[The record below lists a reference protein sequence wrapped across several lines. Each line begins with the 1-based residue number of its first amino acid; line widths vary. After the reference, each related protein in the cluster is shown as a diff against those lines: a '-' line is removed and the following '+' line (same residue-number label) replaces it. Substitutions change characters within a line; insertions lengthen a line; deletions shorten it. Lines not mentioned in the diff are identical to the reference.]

1 MQAPR
6 DRSGLASGRV
16 LGNHARMTT
25 RTHFR
30 ACNLC
35 EAMCGLRIEADGER
49 VTSIRGD
56 DDDPLSRG
64 YLCPK
69 AFALKDLHEDPDRL
83 RQPMRRVG
91 SGTSARWEPIAWEE
105 ALDEAARGLTRVQA
119 EHGRD
124 AVGVYL
130 GNPNVHNTGAVLYGP
145 MFVRS
150 LRTKN
155 RFSAT
160 SVDQLPSMLA
170 SYWMFG
176 HQLLIPV
183 PDVDRTA
190 HFLILG
196 ANPLASNGSLMTA
209 PNMRGRIDAIKKRGG
224 RVVVIDPRRTET
236 AERADEHV
244 FIRPGTDALL
254 LLAMLQ
260 VVLDKGH
267 RMGRLEA
274 FSDGIE
280 ALRTAVK
287 DATPERAAGATG
299 IPAATIRR
307 LAEDFAKA
315 PSAVAYGRVGTSTQP
330 FGTLC
335 QWLINALNIVT
346 GNLDREGGAMFAK
359 PALDPLFLGQGL
371 GVGKGSFGRW
381 KSRVRGLPEFGGEL
395 PVATLAEEILAPGE
409 GRIRAM
415 VTIAGNPVLST
426 PNGARLDEALE
437 SLAFMVAIDPY
448 LNETTRHANLILPP
462 PSPLE
467 RIHYDV
473 VFHLLAVHETAR
485 FAPALFDK
493 GPDAR
498 HDWQILLGLARRI
511 ESAKRTR
518 RGFQSALKLR
528 ALEALGPKTLLDL
541 GLRMG
546 PHGPRLSPLRAGMSL
561 KKLEKQP
568 HGVDLGPL
576 TTSLPQRLFTKD
588 KRIRLAPPAAIDDL
602 ARLWKAFPDRATSDG
617 QNALLLVG
625 RRHLRDNNSWM
636 HNAKQ
641 LMTGK
646 ARCTLFIN
654 PEDALRLGLTS
665 GADAVVRSRVG
676 EVNVPITIT
685 DEMMPGVVSLP
696 HGYGHARSGVKLGV
710 ASQHAGVSVNDLTD
724 EQSLDDLSGNAA
736 FSGVPVTVERAP
748 ATA

>member
-1 MQAPR
+1 
-6 DRSGLASGRV
+6 
-16 LGNHARMTT
+16 MTT

-35 EAMCGLRIEADGER
+35 EAMCGLRIEAEGDR

-56 DDDPLSRG
+56 EEDPLSRG

-83 RQPMRRVG
+83 RTPMRRVG
-91 SGTSARWEPIAWEE
+91 AGESARWEPLGWDE
-105 ALDEAARGLTRVQA
+105 ALDEAARGLSRAQA
-119 EHGRD
+119 AHGRD
-124 AVGVYL
+124 AVGTYL
-130 GNPNVHNTGAVLYGP
+130 GNPNVHNTGAVLFAP
-145 MFVRS
+145 MFGRA

-170 SYWMFG
+170 SYWMLG
-176 HQLLIPV
+176 HQLLLPV

-209 PNMRGRIDAIKKRGG
+209 PNMKGRIDAILARGG

-236 AERADEHV
+236 AARADEHV

-254 LLAMLQ
+254 LLAMLH
-260 VVLDKGH
+260 VVLEKKPS
-267 RMGRLEA
+267 MGRLAA
-274 FSDGIE
+274 FTDGIDE
-280 ALRTAVK
+280 LEKAAK
-287 DATPERAAGATG
+287 DATPERAAAPTG

-307 LAEDFAKA
+307 LAEDFARA

-346 GNLDREGGAMFAK
+346 GNFDREGGAMFPK
-359 PALDPLFLGQGL
+359 PALDPLLLASGL
-371 GVGKGSFGRW
+371 GVPRGSYGRW
-381 KSRVRGLPEFGGEL
+381 KSRVRGLPEFAGEL
-395 PVATLAEEILAPGE
+395 PVAALAEEILTPGE
-409 GRIRAM
+409 GRIRAL

-426 PNGARLDEALE
+426 PNGGRLDEALA
-437 SLAFMVAIDPY
+437 SLDFMIAIDPY

-511 ESAKRTR
+511 EAAKGTR

-528 ALEALGPKTLLDL
+528 ALEALGPETILDV
-541 GLRMG
+541 GLRLG
-546 PHGPRLSPLRAGMSL
+546 PHGPRLSPPRVGMSL
-561 KKLEKQP
+561 RKLKKAP

-576 TTSLPQRLFTKD
+576 TASLPKRLFTKE
-588 KRIRLAPPAAIDDL
+588 KRIRLAPPPLLEDL
-602 ARLWKAFPDRATSDG
+602 ARLWKAFPARESVEG
-617 QNALLLVG
+617 ENGKGLLLVG

-636 HNAKQ
+636 HNSKQ
-641 LMTGK
+641 LMAGK
-646 ARCTLFIN
+646 PRCTLFIN
-654 PEDALRLGLTS
+654 PEDATRLGLTT
-665 GADAVVRSRVG
+665 GGEALVRSRVG
-676 EVNVPITIT
+676 EVKVPITVT
-685 DEMMPGVVSLP
+685 DDMMPGVVSLP

-710 ASQHAGVSVNDLTD
+710 AAAHAGVSINDLTD
-724 EQSLDDLSGNAA
+724 EQVLDDLSGNAA
-736 FSGVPVTVERAP
+736 FSGVEVTVEAAP
-748 ATA
+748 ARA